1 MSGGMVGS
9 YMLATRKSAYH
20 DNCVPAERRNQA
32 TQVSTDKKRQE
43 GDYVQCDAVKQDT
56 IWKES
61 VGGEKRCLKNWEH
74 DWGFLT
80 DFDSK
85 GNQIDREP
93 LPEKASIFSSDMPNT
108 NSGNYGSRV
117 TTNLGQQM
125 QNLEFKF
132 YAEKRRRKLGNDL
145 VCY

>member
-1 MSGGMVGS
+1 MYFVF
-9 YMLATRKSAYH
+9 
-20 DNCVPAERRNQA
+20 CCCQ
-32 TQVSTDKKRQE
+32 
-43 GDYVQCDAVKQDT
+43 
-56 IWKES
+56 
-61 VGGEKRCLKNWEH
+61 
-74 DWGFLT
+74 
-80 DFDSK
+80 